1 MADTSVEHSTGID
14 PDQDW
19 RIPAGG
25 GVLLVVLGLLAIL
38 FPFVTGVSLS
48 VLLGA
53 LLVVGGFAHV
63 AHAFSVPGWTG
74 SAVQLLLAVIYVV
87 AGIGLLA
94 NPVLGLSTLTLLVI
108 AYLLVAGIVE
118 IVAGLSMPS
127 GANGLWMAVSGVI
140 GILLAGLLWAG
151 WPSTALWAIGT
162 LFGINLLISGV
173 ALLSVGSAERRI
185 VRGESATAA

>member
-1 MADTSVEHSTGID
+1 MVDASVNQRTGID

-25 GVLLVVLGLLAIL
+25 GFLLVVLGLLAIL

-48 VLLGA
+48 VILGA

-74 SAVQLLLAVIYVV
+74 SAIQLLLAVVYVV

-94 NPVLGLSTLTLLVI
+94 NPVLGLTTLTLLVI
-108 AYLLVAGIVE
+108 AYLFVGGIVE
-118 IVAGLSMPS
+118 IGAGLSMPRE
-127 GANGLWMAVSGVI
+127 ANGLWIAVSGVI
-140 GILLAGLLWAG
+140 GIFLAGLLWAG

-162 LFGINLLISGV
+162 LFGINVLVSGV
-173 ALLSVGSAERRI
+173 ALLSVGSAERR
-185 VRGESATAA
+185 VVGEESTAAA